1 MKSKVKSTTGRR
13 FSLAILTPAICL
25 LAAGAARATDYPT
38 TILADHPVA
47 YYRLEELPPSFSGE
61 VAVDSS
67 GSGFNGSYVTNS
79 VGSPEL
85 GLPGID
91 TNSILFAPGAGAGD
105 AGEIDIPYNTILA
118 PPATDGAHGAPF
130 SVELWAQPN
139 VQPPANTYLVPLAD
153 NSPYGGST
161 PNSGGWNWYQTPG
174 PNSAWC
180 FDLRPNSFLVFSSV
194 TLLQWYHLAA
204 TYDGTNLTVYIN
216 GASQGSF
223 RDTGFV
229 VNPGYDIFIGNG
241 PNTGQTPFQGGI
253 DEVAFYTNVL
263 TPEQILNHYEV
274 GTNSFR
280 SPPIPAGVLTQP
292 VPATNYSGTIA
303 TFSTQGKGTSP
314 LSYQWYRG
322 PVSPADKIA
331 SGTNSAYSFVA
342 QYPADDGA
350 TFEAVITNN
359 YGSITTLTASLT
371 VLTNVNLVTAPI
383 PITREVGSYAAFRV
397 IANGA
402 LPISY
407 QWSVSTDGGATY
419 HALPGE
425 TNRSL
430 WLSNVQMAENGNQY
444 SVTITNPFTSLSSS
458 ASLSVTPR
466 AVTVPLTGYA
476 RFVAGDHPVAYWRLD
491 EDNAD
496 GGTATDAVGSFDGTY
511 TDGSLGSFLWDL
523 PTGIPFETNRAV
535 GITNGA
541 TVQIPYAVELNPD
554 TTWSVETWV
563 QPTAIDSNYRVVL
576 SSEYNLYPNPYNGWY
591 VYQQPSANFAFV
603 PQPGNAFIT
612 ANPDDPANG
621 NLLVNGK
628 WYHLVITDDGTTFT
642 VYING
647 EARSGYPVA
656 SSDFIPNGAGINA
669 DGSSGVTMG
678 LGNTVLGMRT
688 DGAFGAFEG
697 TVDDTA
703 VYNYA
708 LTAAQVK
715 THYLNRSTIT
725 TAPSGNNWVLTWPVG
740 TLESSPNVNGPFTP
754 VAGSPPSPYT
764 VTPNQAQQFYRVQS
778 LP

>member
-1 MKSKVKSTTGRR
+1 MKSKAKSATGQR
-13 FSLAILTPAICL
+13 FTLATLTPAICL
-25 LAAGAARATDYPT
+25 LAATAARATDYPS

-47 YYRLEELPPSFSGE
+47 YYRLEELSGQ
-61 VAVDSS
+61 AIDSS
-67 GSGFNGSYVTNS
+67 PSGLNGNYVFNS
-79 VGSPEL
+79 VNSPEL

-91 TNSILFAPGAGAGD
+91 TNSILFSPGAGAGD
-105 AGEIDIPYNTILA
+105 AGQIDVSYDPVLA
-118 PPATDGAHGAPF
+118 PAAADGTHGAAF

-139 VQPPANTYLVPLAD
+139 VQPNGAYLVPLAD
-153 NSPYGGST
+153 NSPFGGST

-180 FDLRPNSFLVFSSV
+180 FDLRPNSFLVFSQV

-216 GASQGSF
+216 GVSQGSF

-263 TPEQILNHYEV
+263 SAAQILNHYQV

-280 SPPIPAGVLTQP
+280 PAPTPAGVLTQP
-292 VPATNYSGTIA
+292 SPATNYSGTVA
-303 TFSTQGKGTSP
+303 TFTTQGKGTP
-314 LSYQWYRG
+314 PFGYQWYRG
-322 PVSPADKIA
+322 PVNPGDKISDA
-331 SGTNSAYSFVA
+331 TNSSYSFVA

-359 YGSITTLTASLT
+359 YGSITTLTANLT
-371 VLTNVNLVTAPI
+371 VLTNVNIVTPPI
-383 PITREVGSYAAFRV
+383 AITRNVGSYAAFRV

-402 LPISY
+402 LPITY
-407 QWSVSTDGGATY
+407 QWSVSTDGGGTY
-419 HALPGE
+419 HAIPGE

-430 WLSNVQMAENGNQY
+430 WLSAVQMALNNNIY
-444 SVTITNPFTSLSSS
+444 SVTVSNPFTSGS
-458 ASLSVTPR
+458 ANAALTVQPR
-466 AVTVPLTGYA
+466 AVNEPLGGYA
-476 RFVAGDHPVAYWRLD
+476 RFVMADHPVAYWRLD
-491 EDNAD
+491 ENNAD

-511 TDGSLGSFLWDL
+511 TDSTGSFLWLL
-523 PTGIPFETNRAV
+523 PTGIPYETNRAV

-554 TTWSVETWV
+554 TAWSVESWL
-563 QPTAIDSNYRVVL
+563 QPGVIDGNYRVVL
-576 SSEYNLYPNPYNGWY
+576 SSEYNFYPNPYNGWY

-621 NLLVNGK
+621 NLLVAGK
-628 WYHLVITDDGTTFT
+628 WYHLVITSDGVTFT

-647 EARSGYPVA
+647 EARTSYPVA
-656 SSDFIPNGAGINA
+656 LSDYIPNGTGINQ
-669 DGSSGVTMG
+669 DGSSGVTAG

-688 DGAFGAFEG
+688 DGAFSPFEG

-708 LTAAQVK
+708 LSPKQVLD
-715 THYLNRSTIT
+715 HYLNRSTISMT
-725 TAPSGNNWVLTWPVG
+725 PSGGNWLLSWPVG

-754 VAGSPPSPYT
+754 VAGNPPSPYT
-764 VTPNQAQQFYRVQS
+764 VTPNQSQLFYRVQS